1 MAVDH
6 DLKDMIVQ
14 VMNGEAEA
22 ARLQTIWYK
31 AKLEMDTHEA
41 RLRELR
47 SKLLTHI
54 QHGSH
59 ERVIR
64 FDGKTY
70 LVKKGTTPN
79 LQCVFPVTVEE

>member
-6 DLKDMIVQ
+6 DLKQMITQ
-14 VMNGEAEA
+14 VMNGEAELERLRNVFVA
-22 ARLQTIWYK
+22 AK
-31 AKLEMDTHEA
+31 ASMETHGA
-41 RLRELR
+41 KLRELR

-54 QHGSH
+54 SRGSP

-70 LVKKGTTPN
+70 LVKKGTPPN

>member
-6 DLKDMIVQ
+6 DLKEMITQ
-14 VMNGEAEA
+14 VVNGEAEA
-22 ARLQTIWYK
+22 TRLQTVWYK
-31 AKLEMDTHEA
+31 AKLAMDVHEA
-41 RLRELR
+41 KLRELR
-47 SKLLTHI
+47 AKLLTHI
-54 QHGSH
+54 QHGSA

-70 LVKKGTTPN
+70 LVKKDTSPN